1 MQINLK
7 NIRLQN
13 ALTLKVERR
22 IIMQKTLL
30 LRTYKEEGLKLIIKD
45 YDLNK
50 LNKEEITQI
59 CKNADSI
66 EYVKDYVEM

>member
-1 MQINLK
+1 
-7 NIRLQN
+7 
-13 ALTLKVERR
+13 
-22 IIMQKTLL
+22 MQKTLL

-50 LNKEEITQI
+50 LNKEEVTQI

-66 EYVKDYVEM
+66 EYVKDYVEA

>member
-1 MQINLK
+1 MQINLD
-7 NIRLQN
+7 NIKLQN

-22 IIMQKTLL
+22 IIMQKVFL

>member
-1 MQINLK
+1 MRINLD
-7 NIRLQN
+7 NIKLQN

>member
-1 MQINLK
+1 MQLDLK

-22 IIMQKTLL
+22 IIMKKVFL
-30 LRTYKEEGLKLIIKD
+30 LRTYKEDGLKLIIKD

-50 LNKEEITQI
+50 INKEEINLI
-59 CKNADSI
+59 CKQANRI
-66 EYVKDYVEM
+66 EYVQDYVEA

>member
-30 LRTYKEEGLKLIIKD
+30 LRTYKEDGLKLIIKD

-59 CKNADSI
+59 CKNADRI
-66 EYVKDYVEM
+66 EYVQDYVEM

>member
-1 MQINLK
+1 MQINLDK
-7 NIRLQN
+7 IKLQN

-22 IIMQKTLL
+22 IIMQKVFL

>member
-1 MQINLK
+1 MQINLDNVK
-7 NIRLQN
+7 LQN

-22 IIMQKTLL
+22 IVMQKVFL

>member
-1 MQINLK
+1 MQINLD
-7 NIRLQN
+7 NIKLQN

-22 IIMQKTLL
+22 IVMQKTLL
-30 LRTYKEEGLKLIIKD
+30 LRTYKEDGLKLIIKD

>member
-22 IIMQKTLL
+22 IVMHKTLL
-30 LRTYKEEGLKLIIKD
+30 LRTYKEDGLKLIIKD

>member
-1 MQINLK
+1 MQINLD

-66 EYVKDYVEM
+66 EYVKDYAEM